1 MELFFTLIMV
11 SMIFLAPV
19 CTVLMTVTEASLASS
34 FVVQHKLNLCW
45 PVSSHVLPANETKK
59 EDFVHMYM
67 IKFLWKPL
75 GPPGGVEELPLGAS
89 SDCMSAL

>member
-1 MELFFTLIMV
+1 M
-11 SMIFLAPV
+11 LAGQFSCAAAACV
-19 CTVLMTVTEASLASS
+19 
-34 FVVQHKLNLCW
+34 
-45 PVSSHVLPANETKK
+45 NETNK

-89 SDCMSAL
+89 SDCMSAYDFHKLIST

>member
-1 MELFFTLIMV
+1 MV
-11 SMIFLAPV
+11 SMIFQAPV

-34 FVVQHKLNLCW
+34 FVVQHKLNLCL
-45 PVSSHVLPANETKK
+45 PVSFHVLLPAACVNETNK

>member
-1 MELFFTLIMV
+1 
-11 SMIFLAPV
+11 
-19 CTVLMTVTEASLASS
+19 MTVTEASLASS

-45 PVSSHVLPANETKK
+45 PVSSHVLPACVDETNE

>member
-1 MELFFTLIMV
+1 
-11 SMIFLAPV
+11 
-19 CTVLMTVTEASLASS
+19 MTVTEASLASS

-45 PVSSHVLPANETKK
+45 PVSSHVLPVVNETNK

>member
-1 MELFFTLIMV
+1 MV

-34 FVVQHKLNLCW
+34 FVVQHKLNLCL
-45 PVSSHVLPANETKK
+45 PVSSHVLLPPVSMKQTK